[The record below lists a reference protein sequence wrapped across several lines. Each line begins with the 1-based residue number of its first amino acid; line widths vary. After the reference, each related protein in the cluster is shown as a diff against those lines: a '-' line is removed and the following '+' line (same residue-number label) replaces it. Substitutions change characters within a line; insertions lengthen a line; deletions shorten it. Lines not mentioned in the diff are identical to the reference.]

1 MKNIIL
7 IPDVHG
13 RTFWKD
19 AIPYVKGGTPCI
31 FLGDY
36 VDSYGF
42 DNISNLQTYNNLHE
56 ILTFARENR
65 DRVTLL
71 LGNHDLSYLGNPM
84 GIWSV
89 DANRFC
95 YEYADIISEDLNDNI
110 DLLSL
115 CDFREIGGK
124 QFLFSHAGIHPL
136 WLSWSNLFNDIEV
149 SQNPKLLVKMINT
162 LFCESFDAGVRTE
175 FMEDLAMVSSFRG
188 GDAPVGSMVW
198 ADADE
203 FLEVKSEFTQ
213 IFGHT
218 MQLKLSGNASPYPV
232 ENNICIDCQQCFY
245 LDQYGVLRYLR
256 NDKQAI

>member
-1 MKNIIL
+1 MKNTII

-13 RTFWKD
+13 RSFWKD

-36 VDSYGF
+36 IDPYEF
-42 DNISNLQTYNNLHE
+42 ENISSLDSYNNLHE
-56 ILTFARENR
+56 ILAFAREYR

-71 LGNHDLSYLGNPM
+71 LGNHDLSYLGDPM

-89 DANRFC
+89 FANRFC

-115 CDFREIGGK
+115 CTSRVIGSK
-124 QFLFSHAGIHPL
+124 QFLFSHAGIHPV
-136 WLSWSNLFNDIEV
+136 WLAWCNLLDDDALAQDASRLAER
-149 SQNPKLLVKMINT
+149 INS
-162 LFCESFDAGVRTE
+162 LFRQSFYAGERTA
-175 FMEDLAMVSSFRG
+175 FMEALAMVSSFRG
-188 GDAPVGSMVW
+188 GDAPIGSMVW

-203 FLEVKSEFTQ
+203 FADVNRTYTQ

-218 MQLKLSGNASPYPV
+218 MQLDDSGNSAPLRIG
-232 ENNICIDCQQCFY
+232 NNICVDCQCCFY
-245 LDQYGVLRYLR
+245 LDHEGFLCHLE
-256 NDKQAI
+256 NDKP

>member
-1 MKNIIL
+1 MKNTII

-13 RTFWKD
+13 RSFWKD

-36 VDSYGF
+36 IDPYEF
-42 DNISNLQTYNNLHE
+42 ENISSLDSYNNLYE
-56 ILTFARENR
+56 ILAFAREYR

-71 LGNHDLSYLGNPM
+71 LGNHDLSYLGDPM

-89 DANRFC
+89 FANRFC

-115 CDFREIGGK
+115 CTSRVIGGK
-124 QFLFSHAGIHPL
+124 QFLFSHAGIHPV
-136 WLSWSNLFNDIEV
+136 WLAWCNLLDDNETTQDAGR
-149 SQNPKLLVKMINT
+149 LVERIDT
-162 LFCESFDAGVRTE
+162 LFRQSFVAGERTE
-175 FMEDLAMVSSFRG
+175 FMEALAMVSSFRG
-188 GDAPVGSMVW
+188 GDAPIGSMVW
-198 ADADE
+198 ANANE
-203 FLEVKSEFTQ
+203 FEDINGTYTQ

-218 MQLKLSGNASPYPV
+218 MQLDDSGNSAPLRIG
-232 ENNICIDCQQCFY
+232 NNICVDCQCCFY
-245 LDQYGVLRYLR
+245 LDQKGTLRHLE

>member
-1 MKNIIL
+1 MKNTII

-13 RTFWKD
+13 RSFWKD

-36 VDSYGF
+36 IDPYEF
-42 DNISNLQTYNNLHE
+42 ENISSLDSYNNLYK
-56 ILTFARENR
+56 ILAFAREYR

-71 LGNHDLSYLGNPM
+71 LGNHDLSYLGDPM

-89 DANRFC
+89 FANRFC

-115 CDFREIGGK
+115 CTSRVIGGK
-124 QFLFSHAGIHPL
+124 QFLFSHAGIHPV
-136 WLSWSNLFNDIEV
+136 WLAWCNLLDDDALAQDASRLAER
-149 SQNPKLLVKMINT
+149 INS
-162 LFCESFDAGVRTE
+162 LFRQSFYAGERTE
-175 FMEDLAMVSSFRG
+175 FMEALAMVSSFRG
-188 GDAPVGSMVW
+188 GDAPIGSMVW

-203 FLEVKSEFTQ
+203 FADVNRTYTQ

-218 MQLKLSGNASPYPV
+218 MQLDDSGNSAPLRIG
-232 ENNICIDCQQCFY
+232 NNICVDCQCCFY
-245 LDQYGVLRYLR
+245 LDHEGILRHL
-256 NDKQAI
+256 DGALKE